1 MRAIVNG
8 KLYDTEKATRID
20 SKLFHLPV
28 VGSKLTK
35 YLKVYKTASGNIF
48 AESAEE
54 GILLDADEI
63 KKICSGNPKAVDVY
77 IEIFGMPEEA

>member
-8 KLYDTEKATRID
+8 KLYDTEKAKRIGNTTYLPQIG
-20 SKLFHLPV
+20 KYEKHLC
-28 VGSKLTK
+28 
-35 YLKVYKTASGNIF
+35 VYKTESGNIF
-48 AESAEE
+48 AEILEE

-63 KKICSGNPKAVDVY
+63 KKICSGNPKAVDTY